1 MGRTVAVVILI
12 ALVLALGVWAS
23 RGDKV
28 KSGAQQRRE
37 AELAE
42 RKRLGITEADHQL
55 SKRARAFGLILDTHA
70 DTVTVAG
77 QAAGPFT
84 GSLARV
90 ETEGQ
95 LTSRITV
102 TRLVTLG
109 VFALGARKKV
119 DNRELYL
126 SVDGDGFQLVVKV
139 APTLGAAARR
149 FAAAYNTRSGA
160 LAKSAAPQTAGTAQ
174 ELERL
179 AKLHADGA
187 LSDHE
192 FAAGKARLLGTP
204 APAPE
209 PEDQRPY

>member
-1 MGRTVAVVILI
+1 MGQTGVVATIVVV
-12 ALVLALGVWAS
+12 VLLLGVWAA

-28 KSGAQQRRE
+28 KSAAQQRRD
-37 AELAE
+37 AEVAE
-42 RKRLGITEADHQL
+42 RQRLGISEADHQL
-55 SKRARAFGLILDTHA
+55 SKRARAFGLLLDTHA
-70 DTVTVAG
+70 DTIGAAG
-77 QAAGPFT
+77 QATGRFT

-95 LTSRITV
+95 LASRITV

-119 DNRELYL
+119 DNRELYIT
-126 SVDGDGFQLVVKV
+126 VEGAGFQLVVKV
-139 APTLGAAARR
+139 APTFGALARQ

-160 LAKSAAPQTAGTAQ
+160 MAGHEAAALGSAD

-187 LSDHE
+187 LDDVE
-192 FAAGKARLLGTP
+192 FAAAKARLLGMPLPT
-204 APAPE
+204 PE
-209 PEDQRPY
+209 PEDQRPIG